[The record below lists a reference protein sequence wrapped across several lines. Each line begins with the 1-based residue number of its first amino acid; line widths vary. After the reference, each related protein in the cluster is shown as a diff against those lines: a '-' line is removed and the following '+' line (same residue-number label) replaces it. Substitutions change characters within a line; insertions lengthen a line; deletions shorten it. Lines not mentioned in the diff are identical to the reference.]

1 MSYPLVSVIV
11 PTYDRT
17 DFLKLTIESV
27 INQTYQNIEIIVI
40 DDGTPHD
47 KNLFLCQ
54 TFEKVKYIKIENS
67 GGPAKPR
74 NVGINLA
81 KGKYAA
87 FIDDDDLWL
96 PHKIETQVNI
106 LELNPEFSLVHGCCQ
121 VINENGIIQPQIAG
135 RPGSID
141 VKHGNVSMRMMGN
154 WTLMTPSV
162 LLNKAIVDKV
172 GLFNEK
178 MPSAGE
184 DAEYWIRCSFF
195 TKFYY
200 VDEPL
205 VQYRIHN
212 NNISAE
218 AKGYA
223 DLSLFLKKV
232 LTKFNSEKIINNIQY
247 NTLLNNLCAMQIK
260 IIKKFSYK
268 SVLNLFALN
277 PFWMFK
283 WRNLKLLTFILI
295 KR

>member
-1 MSYPLVSVIV
+1 MSYPLVSIII

-17 DFLKLTIESV
+17 EFLKLTIESI
-27 INQTYQNIEIIVI
+27 INQTYKNIEIIVV

-47 KNLFLCQ
+47 RNLLLCQ

-74 NVGINLA
+74 NTGINLA
-81 KGKYAA
+81 KGKYIA

-96 PHKIETQVNI
+96 PNKIETQVNI
-106 LELNPEFSLVHGCCQ
+106 LEQNPEFGLIHGCCQ
-121 VINENGIIQPQIAG
+121 VINENGILQSQIAG

-141 VKHGNVSMRMMGN
+141 VKHGNVSMKMMGN

-162 LLNKAIVDKV
+162 LLNKSIVDKV

-205 VQYRIHN
+205 VQYRVHN
-212 NNISAE
+212 NNISTE

-232 LTKFNSEKIINNIQY
+232 LTKFNSEKIIDNIQY
-247 NTLLNNLCAMQIK
+247 KILLNNLCAMQIK
-260 IIKKFSYK
+260 MIKKFSYK
-268 SVLNLFALN
+268 SVRNLFELN

-283 WRNLKLLTFILI
+283 RRNLKLLTFILI

>member
-1 MSYPLVSVIV
+1 MSYPLVSIII

-27 INQTYQNIEIIVI
+27 INQTYENIEIIVI

-47 KNLFLCQ
+47 GNLLLCQ

-106 LELNPEFSLVHGCCQ
+106 LEQNPEFGLVHSCCQ
-121 VINENGIIQPQIAG
+121 VINENGVIQAQIAG

-141 VKHGNVSMRMMGN
+141 VKHGDVSMRMMGN

-162 LLNKAIVDKV
+162 LLNKTIVDKV
-172 GLFNEK
+172 GLFNEE

-195 TKFYY
+195 TEFYY

-247 NTLLNNLCAMQIK
+247 NILLNNLCAMQIK
-260 IIKKFSYK
+260 MVKKFSYK
-268 SVLNLFALN
+268 SVLNLFVLN

-283 WRNLKLLTFILI
+283 WGNLKLLTFILI

>member
-1 MSYPLVSVIV
+1 MSYPLVSIIV

-17 DFLKLTIESV
+17 EFLKLTIESI
-27 INQTYQNIEIIVI
+27 INQTYKNLEIIVI
-40 DDGTPHD
+40 DDGTPND
-47 KNLFLCQ
+47 KNLLLCQ
-54 TFEKVKYIKIENS
+54 TFKEVKYIKIENS

-74 NVGINLA
+74 NTGINLA
-81 KGKYAA
+81 KGKYIA

-96 PHKIETQVNI
+96 PNKIETQVNI
-106 LELNPEFSLVHGCCQ
+106 LEQNPEFGLIHGCCQ
-121 VINENGIIQPQIAG
+121 VINENGILQSQIAG

-141 VKHGNVSMRMMGN
+141 VKHGNVSMKMMGN

-162 LLNKAIVDKV
+162 LLNKSIVDKV

-205 VQYRIHN
+205 VQYRVHN
-212 NNISAE
+212 NNISTE

-232 LTKFNSEKIINNIQY
+232 LTKFNSEKIIDNIQY
-247 NTLLNNLCAMQIK
+247 KILLNNLCAMQIK
-260 IIKKFSYK
+260 MIKKFSYK
-268 SVLNLFALN
+268 SVRNLFELN